1 MQKVLAVFG
10 TRPEAI
16 KMAPLIHR
24 LRIAGTFDLRV
35 CVTGQHRQML
45 DQVLQLFEI
54 LPDFDLNVISS
65 GQSLSDITT
74 RVLSGVHDVLDQYTP
89 DAVLVHG
96 DTTTTLAA
104 TLAAFYRNV
113 AVGHVEAG
121 LRTGNLGAP
130 WPEEMNRRVTDV
142 MASWHFAPT
151 QQAQQTLLREGVDP
165 IRISL
170 TGNTGIDALL
180 QVKQRLDDAPEMRDR
195 LAGQY
200 PFLDDARRL
209 VLVTGHRRENFG
221 APFERFCM
229 ALRQLA
235 KRNDDIQIV
244 YPVHLNPR
252 VRAPVHA
259 ILNGHP
265 NVHLIEPQEYLPF
278 VFLMSRAYL
287 IVTDSGGIQ
296 EEAPALG
303 KPVLVTRET
312 TERPEAVAAGTA
324 RLVGTDVRRIIAA
337 AELLL
342 NDANEYA
349 SMSRAHNPFGDG
361 RASERIV
368 AALQARPPDRQRMHD
383 EAIAGAGQACCGGMH
398 ALANPGTSLPPP
410 STCATESKLAA
421 APLRTAAFRRREP

>member
-1 MQKVLAVFG
+1 MPKKVLAVFG

-24 LRIAGTFDLRV
+24 LRESSNFELRV

-45 DQVLQLFEI
+45 DQVLRLFEI
-54 LPDFDLNVISS
+54 VPDFDLNVISQ

-74 RVLSGVHDVLDQYTP
+74 RVLSGVHTVLDRFLP
-89 DAVLVHG
+89 EALLVHG

-113 AVGHVEAG
+113 AIGHVEAG
-121 LRTGNLGAP
+121 LRTGNLSAP

-151 QQAQQTLLREGVDP
+151 LQAQETLLREGVDP
-165 IRISL
+165 VRISL

-180 QVKQRLDDAPEMRDR
+180 QVKARLDADAEMRCR
-195 LAGQY
+195 LASQY
-200 PFLDDARRL
+200 PFLDETRRM

-221 APFERFCM
+221 TPFERLFT
-229 ALRQLA
+229 ALRTLA
-235 KRNDDIQIV
+235 DRNADIQIV
-244 YPVHLNPR
+244 YPVHLNPC
-252 VRAPVHA
+252 VQGPVQA
-259 ILNGHP
+259 ILSGHP
-265 NVHLIEPQEYLPF
+265 NIHLIDPQDYLPF

-324 RLVGTDVRRIIAA
+324 RLVGTDPARLIAT
-337 AELLL
+337 AEQLL
-342 NDANEYA
+342 NDPEEYA
-349 SMSRAHNPFGDG
+349 CMSRAHNPFGDG

-368 AALQARPPDRQRMHD
+368 FALQAASP
-383 EAIAGAGQACCGGMH
+383 EAYRECGESADAGVV
-398 ALANPGTSLPPP
+398 SL
-410 STCATESKLAA
+410 
-421 APLRTAAFRRREP
+421 

>member
-1 MQKVLAVFG
+1 MPKKVLAVFG

-24 LRIAGTFDLRV
+24 LKASDRFELRV
-35 CVTGQHRQML
+35 CVTGQHREML
-45 DQVLQLFEI
+45 DQVLRLFEI
-54 LPDFDLNVISS
+54 EPDYDLNVISH

-74 RVLSGVHDVLDQYTP
+74 RVLSGVHAVLDQYLP

-121 LRTGNLGAP
+121 LRTGDLSAP

-142 MASWHFAPT
+142 MAAWHFAPT
-151 QQAQQTLLREGVDP
+151 QQAQETLLREGVDP
-165 IRISL
+165 IRVSL

-180 QVKQRLDDAPEMRDR
+180 QVKARLDTDVALHQQ
-195 LAGQY
+195 LAANY
-200 PFLDDARRL
+200 PFLDGSRRL

-221 APFERFCM
+221 APFERLFT
-229 ALRQLA
+229 ALRTLA
-235 KRNDDIQIV
+235 DRNRDLQFV

-252 VRAPVHA
+252 VRAPVQA
-259 ILNGHP
+259 ILSGHP
-265 NVHLIEPQEYLPF
+265 DIHLIEPQEYLPF
-278 VFLMSRAYL
+278 VFLMSRAHL

-324 RLVGTDVRRIIAA
+324 RLVGSDPERLIAA
-337 AELLL
+337 AEQLL
-342 NDANEYA
+342 NDDDEYA
-349 SMSRAHNPFGDG
+349 CMSRAHNPFGDG

-368 AALQARPPDRQRMHD
+368 LALEGRAAEYCGAP
-383 EAIAGAGQACCGGMH
+383 AG
-398 ALANPGTSLPPP
+398 LGTGV
-410 STCATESKLAA
+410 TTH
-421 APLRTAAFRRREP
+421 

>member
-1 MQKVLAVFG
+1 
-10 TRPEAI
+10 
-16 KMAPLIHR
+16 MAPLIHR
-24 LRIAGTFDLRV
+24 LREAGSFELRV

-45 DQVLQLFEI
+45 DQVLRLFEI
-54 LPDFDLNVISS
+54 VPDFDLNVISQS
-65 GQSLSDITT
+65 QSLSDITT
-74 RVLSGVHDVLDQYTP
+74 RVLAGVHSVLDRFLP
-89 DAVLVHG
+89 DAMLVHG

-121 LRTGNLGAP
+121 LRTGNLSAP

-151 QQAQQTLLREGVDP
+151 QQAQETLLREGVDP

-180 QVKQRLDDAPEMRDR
+180 QVKARIDADASMRQQ
-195 LAGQY
+195 LMAQY
-200 PFLDDARRL
+200 PFLDASRRL

-221 APFERFCM
+221 APFERLFT
-229 ALRQLA
+229 ALRMLA
-235 KRNDDIQIV
+235 DRNADLQIV
-244 YPVHLNPR
+244 YPVHLNPHVQEP
-252 VRAPVHA
+252 VRA
-259 ILNGHP
+259 ILGGHP
-265 NVHLIEPQEYLPF
+265 DIHLIDPQDYLPF

-324 RLVGTDVRRIIAA
+324 RLVGTDPNRLIAA

-342 NDANEYA
+342 NDPDEYA
-349 SMSRAHNPFGDG
+349 CMSRAHNPFGDG
-361 RASERIV
+361 HASERIV
-368 AALQARPPDRQRMHD
+368 FALQGERPDGYGACGNESAD
-383 EAIAGAGQACCGGMH
+383 AGVV
-398 ALANPGTSLPPP
+398 SL
-410 STCATESKLAA
+410 
-421 APLRTAAFRRREP
+421 

>member
-1 MQKVLAVFG
+1 
-10 TRPEAI
+10 
-16 KMAPLIHR
+16 MAPLIHR

-54 LPDFDLNVISS
+54 VPDFDLNVISN

-74 RVLSGVHDVLDQYTP
+74 RVLSGVHAVLDQYTP
-89 DAVLVHG
+89 DAMLVHG

-121 LRTGNLGAP
+121 LRTGDMNAP

-151 QQAQQTLLREGVDP
+151 QQARETLLREGVDP
-165 IRISL
+165 IRVCL

-180 QVKQRLDDAPEMRDR
+180 QVKGRLDTEPDMRDR
-195 LAGQY
+195 LIGQY
-200 PFLDDARRL
+200 PFLDASRRL
-209 VLVTGHRRENFG
+209 ILVTGHRRENFG
-221 APFERFCM
+221 APFERFCT
-229 ALRQLA
+229 ALRRLA
-235 KRNDDIQIV
+235 NRNDDIQIV
-244 YPVHLNPR
+244 YPVHLNPH

-259 ILNGHP
+259 ILSGHP

-324 RLVGTDVRRIIAA
+324 RLVGTDTDRIVAA
-337 AELLL
+337 AEMLL
-342 NDANEYA
+342 NDSDEYA
-349 SMSRAHNPFGDG
+349 CMSRAHNPFGDG

-368 AALQARPPDRQRMHD
+368 QALQSR
-383 EAIAGAGQACCGGMH
+383 H
-398 ALANPGTSLPPP
+398 ASQYRECDNSVASTSLL
-410 STCATESKLAA
+410 SL
-421 APLRTAAFRRREP
+421 

>member
-1 MQKVLAVFG
+1 MRRNVLAVFG

-16 KMAPLIHR
+16 KMAPLIHC
-24 LRIAGTFDLRV
+24 LQGSNDFELRV
-35 CVTGQHRQML
+35 CVTGQHRHML
-45 DQVLQLFEI
+45 DQVLRLFDI
-54 LPDFDLNVISS
+54 VPDFDLNVITQ
-65 GQSLSDITT
+65 GQTLAGITT
-74 RVLSGVHDVLDQYTP
+74 RVLNGVHDVLDRFQP
-89 DAVLVHG
+89 EVVLVHG

-104 TLAAFYRNV
+104 TFAAFYRNV

-121 LRTGNLGAP
+121 LRTGDLTAP

-151 QQAQQTLLREGVDP
+151 QQALDTLVREGVNP
-165 IRISL
+165 EHIRL

-180 QVKQRLDDAPEMRDR
+180 NVKQRLEADAEMQRGMAD
-195 LAGQY
+195 LY
-200 PFLDDARRL
+200 PFLDPARRL

-221 APFERFCM
+221 APFERLFT
-229 ALRQLA
+229 ALRALA
-235 KRNDDIQIV
+235 DRNPEIQIV

-252 VRAPVHA
+252 VREPVQA
-259 ILNGHP
+259 ILSGHP
-265 NVHLIEPQEYLPF
+265 DIHLIEPQEYLPF
-278 VFLMSRAYL
+278 VYLMSRACL

-324 RLVGTDVRRIIAA
+324 RLVGTDPDRLIAA

-342 NDANEYA
+342 HDPEEYA
-349 SMSRAHNPFGDG
+349 CMSRAHNPFGDG

-368 AALQARPPDRQRMHD
+368 RALRGRRDIRATRS
-383 EAIAGAGQACCGGMH
+383 GQPAT
-398 ALANPGTSLPPP
+398 ATTS
-410 STCATESKLAA
+410 
-421 APLRTAAFRRREP
+421 

>member
-1 MQKVLAVFG
+1 MPKKVLAVFG

-24 LRIAGTFDLRV
+24 LRESSNFELRV
-35 CVTGQHRQML
+35 CVTGQHRLML
-45 DQVLQLFEI
+45 DQVLRLFDI
-54 LPDFDLNVISS
+54 VPDFDLNVISR

-74 RVLSGVHDVLDQYTP
+74 RVLSGVHMVLDRFLP
-89 DAVLVHG
+89 EAMLVHG

-104 TLAAFYRNV
+104 TLAGFYRNV
-113 AVGHVEAG
+113 AIGHVEAG
-121 LRTGNLGAP
+121 LRTGNLSAP

-151 QQAQQTLLREGVDP
+151 QQAQEALLREGVDP
-165 IRISL
+165 VRISL

-180 QVKQRLDDAPEMRDR
+180 QVKARLDADAEMRGQ
-195 LAGQY
+195 LASQY
-200 PFLDDARRL
+200 PFLNETRRM

-221 APFERFCM
+221 TPFERLFT
-229 ALRQLA
+229 ALRTLA
-235 KRNDDIQIV
+235 DRNPDIQIV
-244 YPVHLNPR
+244 YPVHLNPC
-252 VRAPVHA
+252 VQGPVQA
-259 ILNGHP
+259 ILSGHP
-265 NVHLIEPQEYLPF
+265 NIHLIDPQDYLPF

-324 RLVGTDVRRIIAA
+324 RLVGTDPARLIAA
-337 AELLL
+337 AEQLL
-342 NDANEYA
+342 NEPDEYA
-349 SMSRAHNPFGDG
+349 CMARAHNPFGDG

-368 AALQARPPDRQRMHD
+368 FALQAASP
-383 EAIAGAGQACCGGMH
+383 EAYREGGD
-398 ALANPGTSLPPP
+398 ASVDANVVSL
-410 STCATESKLAA
+410 
-421 APLRTAAFRRREP
+421 

>member
-1 MQKVLAVFG
+1 
-10 TRPEAI
+10 
-16 KMAPLIHR
+16 MAPLIHR
-24 LRIAGTFDLRV
+24 LRVSGAFDLRV
-35 CVTGQHRQML
+35 CVTGQHREML
-45 DQVLQLFEI
+45 DQVLQLFDI
-54 LPDFDLNVISS
+54 IPDFDLNVISNS
-65 GQSLSDITT
+65 QSLSDITT
-74 RVLSGVHDVLDQYTP
+74 RVLTGVHGVLDQYTP

-121 LRTGNLGAP
+121 LRTGNLSAP

-151 QQAQQTLLREGVDP
+151 QQAQETLLREGVDP
-165 IRISL
+165 ARITL

-180 QVKQRLDDAPEMRDR
+180 QIKARLDAEAEIRDH
-195 LAGQY
+195 LALRY
-200 PFLDDARRL
+200 PFLDHTRRL

-221 APFERFCM
+221 TPFEHFCT
-229 ALRQLA
+229 ALRMLA
-235 KRNDDIQIV
+235 QRNDDVQVV
-244 YPVHLNPR
+244 YPVHLNPN
-252 VRAPVHA
+252 VREPVQA
-259 ILNGHP
+259 ILSGHP
-265 NVHLIEPQEYLPF
+265 NIHLIAPQEYLPF

-324 RLVGTDVRRIIAA
+324 RLVGTDIGRIIDA

-342 NDANEYA
+342 NDEEEYA
-349 SMSRAHNPFGDG
+349 CMARAHNPFGDG
-361 RASERIV
+361 HASERIV
-368 AALQARPPDRQRMHD
+368 AALSGRSVRRTTDATTVAPLPVPSVSNGH
-383 EAIAGAGQACCGGMH
+383 
-398 ALANPGTSLPPP
+398 ANPVIATDPGQWSV
-410 STCATESKLAA
+410 TCTADSKVKPAA
-421 APLRTAAFRRREP
+421 YSRSEQ

>member
-24 LRIAGTFDLRV
+24 LRGSPAFDVRV

-45 DQVLQLFEI
+45 DQVLHLFKI
-54 LPDFDLNVISS
+54 VPDFDLNVISK

-74 RVLSGVHDVLDQYTP
+74 RVLTGVHAVLDEFLP
-89 DAVLVHG
+89 DTMLVHG

-121 LRTGNLGAP
+121 LRTGDMSAP
-130 WPEEMNRRVTDV
+130 WPEEMNRRVTDII
-142 MASWHFAPT
+142 ASWHFAPT
-151 QQAQQTLLREGVDP
+151 QQARDSLLREGVNP
-165 IRISL
+165 IRVRL

-180 QVKQRLDDAPEMRDR
+180 QVKQRIDADAKMRVR
-195 LAGQY
+195 LSGNYA
-200 PFLDDARRL
+200 FLDEARRM
-209 VLVTGHRRENFG
+209 VLVTGHRRENLG
-221 APFERFCM
+221 EPFERFCK
-229 ALRQLA
+229 ALRRLA
-235 KRNDDIQIV
+235 DRNEDIQIV

-252 VRAPVHA
+252 VREPVNA
-259 ILNGHP
+259 ILNDHP
-265 NVHLIEPQEYLPF
+265 SIHLIEPQEYLPF
-278 VFLMSRAYL
+278 VFLMSAAYL

-324 RLVGTDVRRIIAA
+324 RLVGTDMDRIVAGV
-337 AELLL
+337 ELLL
-342 NDANEYA
+342 RDPDEYA
-349 SMSRAHNPFGDG
+349 CMSRAHNPFGDG
-361 RASERIV
+361 HASERIV
-368 AALQARPPDRQRMHD
+368 NALQAPVTTM
-383 EAIAGAGQACCGGMH
+383 C
-398 ALANPGTSLPPP
+398 
-410 STCATESKLAA
+410 
-421 APLRTAAFRRREP
+421 TAAFACAPQAPMHTDARAIHVPSNAGIWRSES

>member
-1 MQKVLAVFG
+1 MPKTVLAVFG

-24 LRIAGTFDLRV
+24 LRESADFDLRV

-45 DQVLQLFEI
+45 DQVLRLFDI
-54 LPDFDLNVISS
+54 VPDFDLNVISH

-74 RVLSGVHDVLDQYTP
+74 RVLSGVHSVLDRFLP
-89 DAVLVHG
+89 DAMLVHG

-104 TLAAFYRNV
+104 TLAAFYRHV

-121 LRTGNLGAP
+121 LRTGNLDAP

-151 QQAQQTLLREGVDP
+151 QQAREALLREGVDP
-165 IRISL
+165 GRISL

-180 QVKQRLDDAPEMRDR
+180 RVKARLDADVQMRTQLIAR
-195 LAGQY
+195 Y
-200 PFLDDARRL
+200 PFLNASRRL

-221 APFERFCM
+221 TPFVRLFT
-229 ALRQLA
+229 ALRALA
-235 KRNDDIQIV
+235 DRNPDIQIV

-252 VRAPVHA
+252 VREPVQSILGGHA
-259 ILNGHP
+259 DI
-265 NVHLIEPQEYLPF
+265 HLIEPQDYLPF

-287 IVTDSGGIQ
+287 IITDSGGIQ

-324 RLVGTDVRRIIAA
+324 RLVGTDPARLIAA
-337 AELLL
+337 AEQLL
-342 NDANEYA
+342 NDPEAYA
-349 SMSRAHNPFGDG
+349 RMARAHNPFGDG

-368 AALQARPPDRQRMHD
+368 QALEGERPGTYGEWGD
-383 EAIAGAGQACCGGMH
+383 ESADAGAV
-398 ALANPGTSLPPP
+398 SL
-410 STCATESKLAA
+410 
-421 APLRTAAFRRREP
+421 

>member
-1 MQKVLAVFG
+1 MPKKVLAVFG

-24 LRIAGTFDLRV
+24 LRESSNFELRV
-35 CVTGQHRQML
+35 CVTGQHRLML
-45 DQVLQLFEI
+45 DQVLQLFDI
-54 LPDFDLNVISS
+54 VPDFDLNVISQ

-74 RVLSGVHDVLDQYTP
+74 RVLSGVHMVLDRFLP
-89 DAVLVHG
+89 EAMLVHG

-104 TLAAFYRNV
+104 TLAAFYRHV
-113 AVGHVEAG
+113 AIGHVEAG
-121 LRTGNLGAP
+121 LRTGNLSAP

-151 QQAQQTLLREGVDP
+151 QQAQEALLREGVDP
-165 IRISL
+165 VRISL

-180 QVKQRLDDAPEMRDR
+180 QVKARLDADAGMRGQ
-195 LAGQY
+195 LASQY
-200 PFLDDARRL
+200 PFLEETRRM

-221 APFERFCM
+221 TPFERLFT
-229 ALRQLA
+229 ALRTLA
-235 KRNDDIQIV
+235 DRNPDIQIV
-244 YPVHLNPR
+244 YPVHLNPC
-252 VRAPVHA
+252 VQGPVQA
-259 ILNGHP
+259 ILSGHP
-265 NVHLIEPQEYLPF
+265 NIHLTDPQDYLPF

-324 RLVGTDVRRIIAA
+324 RLVGTDPARLITA
-337 AELLL
+337 AEQLL
-342 NDANEYA
+342 NEPDEYA
-349 SMSRAHNPFGDG
+349 RMARAHNPFGDG

-368 AALQARPPDRQRMHD
+368 FALQAASTEADR
-383 EAIAGAGQACCGGMH
+383 EAGEASVDTNVVSM
-398 ALANPGTSLPPP
+398 
-410 STCATESKLAA
+410 
-421 APLRTAAFRRREP
+421 

>member
-1 MQKVLAVFG
+1 MTRETHMPKKVLAVFG

-24 LRIAGTFDLRV
+24 LRASSNFELRV
-35 CVTGQHRQML
+35 CVTGQHRLML
-45 DQVLQLFEI
+45 DQVLRLFEI
-54 LPDFDLNVISS
+54 VPDFDLNVISQ

-74 RVLSGVHDVLDQYTP
+74 RVLSGVHTVLDRFLP
-89 DAVLVHG
+89 EAMLVHG

-113 AVGHVEAG
+113 AIGHVEAG
-121 LRTGNLGAP
+121 LRTGNLSAP

-151 QQAQQTLLREGVDP
+151 QQAQEALLREGVDP
-165 IRISL
+165 MRISL

-180 QVKQRLDDAPEMRDR
+180 QVKARLDADAEMRGR
-195 LAGQY
+195 LASQY
-200 PFLDDARRL
+200 PFLDESRRM

-221 APFERFCM
+221 TPFERLFT
-229 ALRQLA
+229 ALRTLA
-235 KRNDDIQIV
+235 DRNADVQIV
-244 YPVHLNPR
+244 YPVHLNPC
-252 VRAPVHA
+252 VQGPVQA
-259 ILNGHP
+259 ILSGHP
-265 NVHLIEPQEYLPF
+265 NIHLIDPQDYLPF

-324 RLVGTDVRRIIAA
+324 RLVGTDPARLIAA
-337 AELLL
+337 AEQLL
-342 NDANEYA
+342 NDPEEYA
-349 SMSRAHNPFGDG
+349 CMARAHNPFGDG

-368 AALQARPPDRQRMHD
+368 FALQAASPEAYREGGD
-383 EAIAGAGQACCGGMH
+383 ESVDASVV
-398 ALANPGTSLPPP
+398 SL
-410 STCATESKLAA
+410 
-421 APLRTAAFRRREP
+421 

>member
-1 MQKVLAVFG
+1 MPKTVLAVFG

-24 LRIAGTFDLRV
+24 LRESANFDLRV

-45 DQVLQLFEI
+45 DQVLRLFDI
-54 LPDFDLNVISS
+54 VPDFDLNVISH

-74 RVLSGVHDVLDQYTP
+74 RVLSGVHSVLDRFLP
-89 DAVLVHG
+89 DAMLVHG

-151 QQAQQTLLREGVDP
+151 RQAREALLREGVDP
-165 IRISL
+165 CGISL

-180 QVKQRLDDAPEMRDR
+180 RVKARLDADVQMRTQLSAR
-195 LAGQY
+195 Y
-200 PFLDDARRL
+200 PFLDASRRL

-221 APFERFCM
+221 TPFERLFT
-229 ALRQLA
+229 ALRALA
-235 KRNDDIQIV
+235 DRNPDIQIV

-252 VRAPVHA
+252 VREPVQA
-259 ILNGHP
+259 ILSGHP
-265 NVHLIEPQEYLPF
+265 DIHLIEPQDYLPF
-278 VFLMSRAYL
+278 VFLMSRAHL
-287 IVTDSGGIQ
+287 IITDSGGIQ

-324 RLVGTDVRRIIAA
+324 RLVGTDPARLIVA
-337 AELLL
+337 AEQLL
-342 NDANEYA
+342 NDAEAYA
-349 SMSRAHNPFGDG
+349 RMARAHNPFGDG

-368 AALQARPPDRQRMHD
+368 QALEGEHPGAYGECGD
-383 EAIAGAGQACCGGMH
+383 ESADADAV
-398 ALANPGTSLPPP
+398 SL
-410 STCATESKLAA
+410 
-421 APLRTAAFRRREP
+421 

>member
-1 MQKVLAVFG
+1 MPMKVLAVFG

-24 LRIAGTFDLRV
+24 LRESSHFELRV
-35 CVTGQHRQML
+35 CVTGQHRLML
-45 DQVLQLFEI
+45 DQVLRLFEI
-54 LPDFDLNVISS
+54 VPDYDLNVISQ

-74 RVLSGVHDVLDQYTP
+74 RVLSGVHMVLDRFLP
-89 DAVLVHG
+89 EALLVHG

-113 AVGHVEAG
+113 AIGHVEAG
-121 LRTGNLGAP
+121 LRTGNLSAP

-151 QQAQQTLLREGVDP
+151 QQAQEALLREGVDP
-165 IRISL
+165 ARISL

-180 QVKQRLDDAPEMRDR
+180 QVKARLDADAEMRGR
-195 LAGQY
+195 LASRY
-200 PFLDDARRL
+200 PFLDETRRM

-221 APFERFCM
+221 TPFERLFS
-229 ALRQLA
+229 ALRMLA
-235 KRNDDIQIV
+235 DRNPDIQIV

-252 VRAPVHA
+252 VQGPVQA
-259 ILNGHP
+259 ILSGHP
-265 NVHLIEPQEYLPF
+265 SIHLIDPQDYLPF

-324 RLVGTDVRRIIAA
+324 RLVGTDPARIIAA
-337 AELLL
+337 AEHLL
-342 NDANEYA
+342 NDPTEYA
-349 SMSRAHNPFGDG
+349 CMARAHNPFGDG

-368 AALQARPPDRQRMHD
+368 GALQAASPEPYRQGGD
-383 EAIAGAGQACCGGMH
+383 EAV
-398 ALANPGTSLPPP
+398 NVNV
-410 STCATESKLAA
+410 ATQ
-421 APLRTAAFRRREP
+421 

>member
-1 MQKVLAVFG
+1 MPKKVLAVFG

-24 LRIAGTFDLRV
+24 LRESGSFDLRV

-45 DQVLQLFEI
+45 DQVLRLFEI
-54 LPDFDLNVISS
+54 APDFDLNVISQ

-74 RVLSGVHDVLDQYTP
+74 RVLSGVHSVLDRFLP
-89 DAVLVHG
+89 DAMLVHG

-113 AVGHVEAG
+113 AIGHVEAG
-121 LRTGNLGAP
+121 LRTGNLSAP

-151 QQAQQTLLREGVDP
+151 QQAQETLLREGVDP
-165 IRISL
+165 VRISL

-180 QVKQRLDDAPEMRDR
+180 QVKGWLDADADMRCR

-200 PFLDDARRL
+200 PFLDESRRL

-221 APFERFCM
+221 PPFERLFT
-229 ALRQLA
+229 ALRMLA
-235 KRNDDIQIV
+235 DRNADIQII
-244 YPVHLNPR
+244 YPVHLNPH
-252 VRAPVHA
+252 VQEPVHA
-259 ILNGHP
+259 ILSGHP
-265 NVHLIEPQEYLPF
+265 NIHLIEPQDYLPF

-312 TERPEAVAAGTA
+312 TERPEALAAGTA
-324 RLVGTDVRRIIAA
+324 RLVGTDPERLIAA
-337 AELLL
+337 AERLL
-342 NDANEYA
+342 NDPEEYA
-349 SMSRAHNPFGDG
+349 CMSRAHNPFGDG
-361 RASERIV
+361 HASERIV
-368 AALQARPPDRQRMHD
+368 VALLAEHPDTYGECGD
-383 EAIAGAGQACCGGMH
+383 ASVDAGVV
-398 ALANPGTSLPPP
+398 SL
-410 STCATESKLAA
+410 
-421 APLRTAAFRRREP
+421 